1 MINDLNTKSKWKI
14 QLSIEI
20 NFLFSKDTIKM
31 RTVHTKSDNIEILI
45 DDESFSKISKLLK
58 RKKVIGSEF
67 VFNSLDLLHYK
78 CHKISIN

>member
-45 DDESFSKISKLLK
+45 DDESLSEILK
-58 RKKVIGSEF
+58 
-67 VFNSLDLLHYK
+67 
-78 CHKISIN
+78 